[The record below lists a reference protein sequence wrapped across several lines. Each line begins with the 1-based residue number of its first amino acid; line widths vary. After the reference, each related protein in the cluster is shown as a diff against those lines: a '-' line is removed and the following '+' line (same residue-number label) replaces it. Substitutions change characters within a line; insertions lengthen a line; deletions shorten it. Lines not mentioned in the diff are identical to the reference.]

1 MAYAMWLM
9 YRLLNRKRL
18 EKDGRRI
25 KNVIFD
31 VGNVLVDYDWKTYLK
46 GFHFPEEEEKKLAK
60 EIFQSDIWNERD
72 KGLYDEEEYIRR
84 FMKAPRIQ
92 KITIGLQE
100 RKHLRRSVGFMLEP
114 GYSI

>member
-1 MAYAMWLM
+1 MQCGLCTGF
-9 YRLLNRKRL
+9 LTEKRL

-72 KGLYDEEEYIRR
+72 KGLYDEEEYISPVYRKR
-84 FMKAPRIQ
+84 LLNTKKEYPQ
-92 KITIGLQE
+92 SSE
-100 RKHLRRSVGFMLEP
+100 RNT
-114 GYSI
+114 